1 MRGLTSGDRQSGFTL
16 LETLVAVTVLALLMI
31 GLTQGVRSG
40 FTFWSAQTRRSA
52 ETAELDATARV
63 LRGLLTAIP
72 VGSAAAGRGAA
83 ASAIAFEGR
92 ADRLGFVGDLPTG
105 FGDTRRA
112 DITIVLRGG
121 RLMLAWTA
129 HRHEASGGTAPPPTE
144 VELIRGVEGLE
155 FAYWGDPA
163 GGSAAQWLMQWDG
176 PALPQLIRI
185 RLGFGKADGRHW
197 PDLVAA
203 PQLWSSAS

>member
-1 MRGLTSGDRQSGFTL
+1 MTSGDRQSGFTL

-31 GLTQGVRSG
+31 GVTQGVRSG
-40 FTFWSAQTRRSA
+40 FALWSAQTRRSA
-52 ETAELDATARV
+52 QTAELDATARV

-72 VGSAAAGRGAA
+72 VGSAVAGRGAA

-105 FGDTRRA
+105 FGDSRRA
-112 DITIVLRGG
+112 EITIVLRGG

-129 HRHEASGGTAPPPTE
+129 HRHEASDGAAPQPTE

-163 GGSAAQWLMQWDG
+163 GGNAAQWLAQWDG

-185 RLGFGKADGRHW
+185 RLGFGKGDGRHW

-203 PQLWSSAS
+203 PQLWSSAG

>member
-1 MRGLTSGDRQSGFTL
+1 MRRTTSVERQSGFTL
-16 LETLVAVTVLALLMI
+16 LEVLVAVTVLALLML

-40 FTFWSAQTRRSA
+40 FSLWSAQTRRSA
-52 ETAELDATARV
+52 ETAELDASARV

-72 VGSAAAGRGAA
+72 VGSAATGRGAA
-83 ASAIAFEGR
+83 ASAIGFEGR
-92 ADRLGFVGDLPTG
+92 ADRLAFIGDLPTG
-105 FGDTRRA
+105 FGDSRRA
-112 DITIVLRGG
+112 EIAIALRGG
-121 RLMLAWTA
+121 RLVLAWTP
-129 HRHEASGGTAPPPTE
+129 HRHEATGGAAATPAE

-163 GGSAAQWLMQWDG
+163 GGSAAQWLTQWDG

-185 RLGFGKADGRHW
+185 RLGFRKGDGRRW

-203 PQLWSSAS
+203 PQLWSSAG

>member
-1 MRGLTSGDRQSGFTL
+1 MASGDRQSGFTL

-40 FTFWSAQTRRSA
+40 FALWSAQTRRSA
-52 ETAELDATARV
+52 QTAELDATARV

-72 VGSAAAGRGAA
+72 VGSAAGGRGAA

-92 ADRLGFVGDLPTG
+92 GDRLGFVGDLPTG
-105 FGDTRRA
+105 FGDSRRA

-129 HRHEASGGTAPPPTE
+129 HRHEASGGAAPQSTE

-163 GGSAAQWLMQWDG
+163 GGSAAQWLTQWDG

-185 RLGFGKADGRHW
+185 RLGFGKGDGRHW